1 MIGIRHNTTQRSV
14 LTVATLTAFMGP
26 FLISAV
32 NIALPAIEQ
41 EFSLNALALSWI
53 VTSYLLSSAVFL
65 LPVGRVADM
74 VGNVRVFKLGVVV
87 FALSTLFCALAPSGG
102 VLIAMRVFQGFGA
115 AMTLTTGA
123 PILISVF
130 PPSERGKVLGINV
143 AAVYLGL
150 AMGPVVGGFLTQQWG
165 WRSIFYLSAFVGLSA
180 LLLSMLKLKEQGPVK
195 EGQKLDM
202 AGTLYYFIG
211 LISLVYGS
219 SNLSQP
225 FGWPL
230 IGTGLLFML
239 FFVWQCRRSAFPIFD
254 IALFTR
260 NKLFAFSNIAALINY
275 SATASIVFLMSLIL
289 QKVQGLSPREAGL
302 ILIAQ
307 PAVMTLISPLAG
319 RLSDRIE
326 PRKLAS
332 LGMLLNA
339 MGLFLFAF
347 VDEGSSSASIVAI
360 LLLMGFGFGI
370 FSSPNMNTIMSSVE
384 RSQLGIASGTAATMR
399 IVGQMASMTIV
410 MLIFSLTFS
419 GMRISEVANGPFLG
433 STRIAF
439 LIFSALC
446 LIGVWFSY
454 VRGNLRD

>member
-1 MIGIRHNTTQRSV
+1 MIEIKHSTTQRSV
-14 LTVATLTAFMGP
+14 LTVATLTAFMSP

-87 FALSTLFCALAPSGG
+87 FALSTMLCALAPSGG

-165 WRSIFYLSAFVGLSA
+165 WRSVFYLSALVGLAA
-180 LLLSMLKLKEQGPVK
+180 LLLSVPKLKEQGPVK

-230 IGTGLLFML
+230 IGAGLVFMG

-275 SATASIVFLMSLIL
+275 SATASIVFLMSLYL
-289 QKVQGLSPREAGL
+289 QKIQGSSPRQAGM

-307 PAVMTLISPLAG
+307 PVIMALVSPVAG

-332 LGMLLNA
+332 LGMFLNSVGLL
-339 MGLFLFAF
+339 LFAF
-347 VDEGSSSASIVAI
+347 IDESSSQASIIVI
-360 LLLMGFGFGI
+360 LLLMGLGFGI

-384 RSQLGIASGTAATMR
+384 KPQLGIASGTAATMR
-399 IVGQMASMTIV
+399 IVGQMVSMTIV
-410 MLIFSLTFS
+410 MLIFSIQF
-419 GMRISEVANGPFLG
+419 GGAQISMVENSIFTA
-433 STRIAF
+433 STRMAF